1 MALITIGKIDKNLIY
16 PLIPSIIILFENIY
30 FDYLKIIAKHKAV
43 FNIIQSISKC
53 SALIP
58 LIIFKLK
65 NQKSKNQQQIYNKLY
80 IKSYYEKKRV
90 NNLQK
95 GGFILLINV
104 LNLFSKI
111 IYFRII
117 FFDEVKIFS
126 WFMDDII
133 LITLFSFLILKEPIY
148 KHQYLCIMI
157 LVVAGII
164 LNVIHHAFDS
174 IELKDIFASIIGDSV
189 YSLMVVLKRYVMVN
203 LFCSAYEIVVYEGV
217 FSLVSFIILLIIFTN
232 EEIIENDETER
243 FIIYEDK
250 AYIDNF
256 FEFIEILKNDKMQ
269 ILICF
274 IILILYIPYYL
285 YFNLTIKNNSAF
297 HVLIILIAEENLF
310 FEYEEDTFIICM
322 NIILTII
329 ILFMFLVFIEIIE
342 LNFCG
347 LSTNLKRNITK
358 RAEIETS
365 NNLYGCKNNRDTL
378 LEIDGL
384 TIDFND
390 K

>member
-1 MALITIGKIDKNLIY
+1 
-16 PLIPSIIILFENIY
+16 
-30 FDYLKIIAKHKAV
+30 
-43 FNIIQSISKC
+43 
-53 SALIP
+53 
-58 LIIFKLK
+58 
-65 NQKSKNQQQIYNKLY
+65 
-80 IKSYYEKKRV
+80 
-90 NNLQK
+90 
-95 GGFILLINV
+95 
-104 LNLFSKI
+104 
-111 IYFRII
+111 
-117 FFDEVKIFS
+117 
-126 WFMDDII
+126 
-133 LITLFSFLILKEPIY
+133 
-148 KHQYLCIMI
+148 
-157 LVVAGII
+157 
-164 LNVIHHAFDS
+164 
-174 IELKDIFASIIGDSV
+174 
-189 YSLMVVLKRYVMVN
+189 
-203 LFCSAYEIVVYEGV
+203 
-217 FSLVSFIILLIIFTN
+217 
-232 EEIIENDETER
+232 
-243 FIIYEDK
+243 
-250 AYIDNF
+250 
-256 FEFIEILKNDKMQ
+256 MQ

-310 FEYEEDTFIICM
+310 FQYEEDTFIICM

-358 RAEIETS
+358 RAEIETN